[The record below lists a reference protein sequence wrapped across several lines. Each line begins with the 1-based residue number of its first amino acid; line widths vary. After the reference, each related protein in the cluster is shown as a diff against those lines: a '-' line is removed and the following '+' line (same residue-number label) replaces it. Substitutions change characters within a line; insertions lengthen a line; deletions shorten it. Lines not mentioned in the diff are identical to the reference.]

1 MKRDMKTVPLIT
13 MAAAMHERN
22 RVIARLR
29 RAVITMGIFCLI
41 CIATVGYLFAQHQ
54 SCTGTITEVVREVTG
69 IAMPGGE

>member
-13 MAAAMHERN
+13 MAAAMHE
-22 RVIARLR
+22 R